1 MRTMNRIKQ
10 AAGCAIPIIILASY
24 GGQARADD
32 AQNAQ
37 ARRTEHMVLV
47 DTIDVDSAK
56 GLGVF
61 DISFVDPTSGLY
73 ILADRTN
80 ASVDFFDTRSDRFI
94 KRIGGFAGVVANP
107 TTGAADS
114 NLSGPDGVTVVAN
127 TQVWAGDGDS
137 TLKVIDI
144 ASAKVIDTISTGG
157 KARADEMA
165 WDAADHILAVAN
177 DADTPP
183 FITLINTD
191 THHILQK
198 IFFDGTQGTPN
209 ATLTGIE
216 QTQWSPETGQ
226 FYVSVP
232 QITPSDPTKGGVA
245 VINPASLSVTAV
257 YPVSDCT
264 PAGLALGPNYQAL
277 VGCSAAFGSS
287 PNVVSQSL
295 VINVK
300 TGSIVKTI
308 PEVGGSDEVW
318 FDPGSENYYLAA
330 RSDTTSTGTVMPVL
344 GTVDAQTNSFENNI
358 STSTSAH
365 SVAADSVTR
374 RVFVPIG
381 FPAAGTTDRTNP
393 CPVVTRGCIAV
404 YQPYPGNNS
413 RSAQQ

>member
-1 MRTMNRIKQ
+1 MRTMRKIKR
-10 AAGCAIPIIILASY
+10 AAGWAIPLMLLASY
-24 GGQARADD
+24 GVPVRADD
-32 AQNAQ
+32 ASTAQ
-37 ARRTEHMVLV
+37 PRRAEHMVLV
-47 DTIDVDSAK
+47 DTIDVASAK

-61 DISFVDPTSGLY
+61 DISFANPQRGLY
-73 ILADRTN
+73 VLADRTN
-80 ASVDFFDTRSDRFI
+80 ASVDFFDTRADRFI
-94 KRIGGFAGVVANP
+94 QRVGGFAGVVANP
-107 TTGAADS
+107 ATGAADS
-114 NLSGPDGVTVVAN
+114 NLSGPDGVSFVGN
-127 TQVWAGDGDS
+127 NDVWAGDGDS
-137 TLKVIDI
+137 TVKVIDL

-157 KARADEMA
+157 KMRSDEMA

-191 THHILQK
+191 THRILQK
-198 IFFDGTQGTPN
+198 IFFDGTHGTPN

-216 QTQWSPETGQ
+216 QTQWSPESGK
-226 FYVSVP
+226 FYVSIP
-232 QITPSDPTKGGVA
+232 QIVANDPTKGGVA
-245 VINPASLSVTAV
+245 VIDPASLSVTAV

-264 PAGLALGPNYQAL
+264 PAGLALGPNHQAL
-277 VGCSAAFGSS
+277 IGCSAAFGTS

-295 VINVK
+295 VINLQ

-330 RSDTTSTGTVMPVL
+330 RSDTTSTGTVTPVL
-344 GTVDAQTNSFENNI
+344 GTVDARTLSFETQI

-381 FPAAGTTDRTNP
+381 FPAAGTSDPTNP

-404 YQPYPGNNS
+404 YQPFPGKS
-413 RSAQQ
+413 QSAQR

>member
-1 MRTMNRIKQ
+1 MRTMNKLKH
-10 AAGCAIPIIILASY
+10 AAEWAIPIIVLAGYS
-24 GGQARADD
+24 GQAGADD
-32 AQNAQ
+32 GQGDQ
-37 ARRTEHMVLV
+37 SRRTEHMVLV
-47 DTIDVDSAK
+47 DTIDVASAK

-61 DISFVDPTSGLY
+61 DISFVDPNRGLY

-80 ASVDFFDTRSDRFI
+80 ASVDFFDTRTNRFI
-94 KRIGGFAGVVANP
+94 RRIGGFAGVVANP

-127 TQVWAGDGDS
+127 KEVWAGDGNS

-144 ASAKVIDTISTGG
+144 DSAKVIDTISTGG
-157 KARADEMA
+157 KSRADEMA
-165 WDAADHILAVAN
+165 WDSADHILAVAN

-183 FITLINTD
+183 FVTLIDTD

-198 IFFDGTQGTPN
+198 IFFDGTHGTPN

-216 QTQWSPETGQ
+216 QPQWSPENGR

-245 VINPASLSVTAV
+245 VIDPSSLSVTAV

-264 PAGLALGPNYQAL
+264 PAGLALGPKHEAL
-277 VGCSAAFGSS
+277 IGCSAAFGTS
-287 PNVVSQSL
+287 PNVVSQSI
-295 VINVK
+295 VINLK
-300 TGSIVKTI
+300 SGSITKTI

-330 RSDTTSTGTVMPVL
+330 RSNTTNTGTVTPVL
-344 GTVDAQTNSFENNI
+344 GTIDAQTNSFENNI

-365 SVAADSVTR
+365 SVAADSVSR

-381 FPAAGTTDRTNP
+381 FPAAGASDPTNP

-404 YQPYPGNNS
+404 YQPSPGEN
-413 RSAQQ
+413 RSAQR